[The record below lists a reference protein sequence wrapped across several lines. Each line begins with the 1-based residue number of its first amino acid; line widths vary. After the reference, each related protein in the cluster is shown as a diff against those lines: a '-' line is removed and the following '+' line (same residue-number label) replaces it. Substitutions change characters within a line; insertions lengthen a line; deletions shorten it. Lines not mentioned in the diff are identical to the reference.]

1 MLFSVTKD
9 EQSSHTA
16 RCPSSQPS
24 SSGVQAQRGSHKTG
38 HSDPG
43 VLGLAQTHVCTICR
57 HGSIRRGSFINQAG
71 NHSGRK
77 HTVSEMGEE
86 TGILCEKKKHLE
98 GSYYITITNDWQNFR
113 FKTVAAMCIFLPF
126 PPPWANTI
134 SRRVKE
140 CWHVEKRKG
149 RYTEKAATEERIYR
163 PRNPD
168 DTEHSETQCEGGGVT
183 LTGSATGPLA
193 APCLCA
199 VQPAGLSSPQPWPR
213 NHQRKW
219 QCTWKHQVTMQ
230 KYNN

>member
-1 MLFSVTKD
+1 MTKD

-43 VLGLAQTHVCTICR
+43 VLGLAQTHVCTMCR

-71 NHSGRK
+71 NQSGRK

-98 GSYYITITNDWQNFR
+98 GSHYITITNDRQNFR

-126 PPPWANTI
+126 PPPWYNFQK
-134 SRRVKE
+134 SKRVLA
-140 CWHVEKRKG
+140 CRAEKRKVHWESCDRGEDLLPTEPRWHGALRDAVWG
-149 RYTEKAATEERIYR
+149 RRCDADWVCYGTTGGSMSVCCAACRPILTPTMTKEPPEKMTV
-163 PRNPD
+163 
-168 DTEHSETQCEGGGVT
+168 HLETP
-183 LTGSATGPLA
+183 S
-193 APCLCA
+193 
-199 VQPAGLSSPQPWPR
+199 
-213 NHQRKW
+213 
-219 QCTWKHQVTMQ
+219 
-230 KYNN
+230 YNAKIQ